1 MPLILKRPHKEFFVL
16 LSLARLKLS
25 RDTIDMKFLRSA
37 DYFTINIDMAEIENM
52 SQKPVFGLRDGIF
65 DSNSK
70 VTVSR
75 PRIRSEWEVLRRSIA
90 KVTLDPGLDIDVI
103 TDTSACPVNGFTH
116 EVPKDVLLAASYLPR
131 EGTECIPEGGIRVQV
146 DPVNPDAPS
155 IWTRVIDAATNEV
168 EIVRNN
174 AFWYSESR

>member
-1 MPLILKRPHKEFFVL
+1 MCFFIL
-16 LSLARLKLS
+16 LSLARRILT
-25 RDTIDMKFLRSA
+25 RDTTYMKFLRGP
-37 DYFTINIDMAEIENM
+37 DYFTINIDMAEIEDM
-52 SQKPVFGLRDGIF
+52 HRKPVFGLRDGVSG
-65 DSNSK
+65 SNSK

-75 PRIRSEWEVLRRSIA
+75 PRIRSEWEVLHRSIA

-131 EGTECIPEGGIRVQV
+131 EGTECIPEGGIRIQV
-146 DPVNPDAPS
+146 DPVNPDNPS

-168 EIVRNN
+168 EIVTDK
-174 AFWYSESR
+174 AYWYSEGR